1 MSNYTVPYGIFHLT
15 LLDIPSSLR
24 ISLNN
29 MRGGGG
35 GGGGGGLLNKQNPL
49 SMIKVIY

>member
-35 GGGGGGLLNKQNPL
+35 LLNKQNPL

>member
-29 MRGGGG
+29 MRGEGGG
-35 GGGGGGLLNKQNPL
+35 GRLLNKKNPL

>member
-35 GGGGGGLLNKQNPL
+35 GLNKQNPL
-49 SMIKVIY
+49 NMIKVIY

>member
-35 GGGGGGLLNKQNPL
+35 GLLNKKNPL